1 MMLDFASDLR
11 RLEGAGKPLEGE
23 MRAKRIG
30 KISRA
35 RAWPDLNCY
44 WDRVGLA
51 TGHLQEEGLVDGRRE
66 TEG

>member
-11 RLEGAGKPLEGE
+11 GWEGAGKPLEGE
-23 MRAKRIG
+23 MQAKRIE

-44 WDRVGLA
+44 
-51 TGHLQEEGLVDGRRE
+51 
-66 TEG
+66 